1 MAWLSER
8 KPKTMTVDAVPWY
21 GQSDVLQGKS
31 ANDVNIFENTPN
43 KYQILEFQNL
53 GYVLLFDVSEVV
65 TPSMLQY
72 SSLCKNSCFLKPPP
86 GQFAI
91 LQ

>member
-1 MAWLSER
+1 MAWLSEH

-43 KYQILEFQNL
+43 KQVSNSGITRPWISL
-53 GYVLLFDVSEVV
+53 SEVV
-65 TPSMLQY
+65 TRSMLQY
-72 SSLCKNSCFLKPPP
+72 SSLCNKQLLFETPP